1 MHPRWFK
8 ITSFIDC
15 DRCSLF
21 IDRQAPYSG
30 DALCQ
35 LRRVL
40 RAVSNQIL
48 ALAVTFHWLTY
59 PPPPWPDLRPVTTSI
74 HMHISCLPF
83 LWWLSA
89 WTWLIAAIILYHS
102 LSFSIILSFW
112 LITAIILI
120 LTAISLW
127 LWLIAA
133 IILSHCVR
141 QRCWSFWRRCRR
153 LFCCLIII
161 YQQFFVIN
169 WIWCLLMIYQQSTPS
184 VNALSQQQEGRRAL

>member
-1 MHPRWFK
+1 
-8 ITSFIDC
+8 
-15 DRCSLF
+15 
-21 IDRQAPYSG
+21 
-30 DALCQ
+30 
-35 LRRVL
+35 
-40 RAVSNQIL
+40 
-48 ALAVTFHWLTY
+48 
-59 PPPPWPDLRPVTTSI
+59 
-74 HMHISCLPF
+74 MHISCLPF

-141 QRCWSFWRRCRR
+141 QRCWAFWRRCQR
-153 LFCCLIII
+153 LFLLSYHHLSKVVDVLSLIDLSK
-161 YQQFFVIN
+161 VVHKS
-169 WIWCLLMIYQQSTPS
+169 WCLFNDSSTPHVS
-184 VNALSQQQEGRRAL
+184 MLCLMERKEVLSSINFALNQPLISSYYWFDISHTDLTL

>member
-102 LSFSIILSFW
+102 LSFSIILYHSLSFYHSDW
-112 LITAIILI
+112 SLLSFSFSLLSLSDCDWSLLSFSAIV
-120 LTAISLW
+120 SGN
-127 LWLIAA
+127 AA
-133 IILSHCVR
+133 ERSDGDVNAC
-141 QRCWSFWRRCRR
+141 
-153 LFCCLIII
+153 FCCLLTIC
-161 YQQFFVIN
+161 QKL
-169 WIWCLLMIYQQSTPS
+169 WMCCLLMIC
-184 VNALSQQQEGRRAL
+184 